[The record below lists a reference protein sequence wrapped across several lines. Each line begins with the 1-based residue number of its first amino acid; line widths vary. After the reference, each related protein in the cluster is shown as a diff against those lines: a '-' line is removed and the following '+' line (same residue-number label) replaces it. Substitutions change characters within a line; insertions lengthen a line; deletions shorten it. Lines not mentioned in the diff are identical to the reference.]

1 MDSGSLDQSLDYLF
15 RRPAVILRALK
26 KYWFVLHLAT
36 LDECKQSLNTPV
48 KISYPVEIFFY
59 DNFSF
64 KSKLGMTTLVGGLMR
79 SLGGVAHSVCRASPW
94 VLRGC
99 GSGAAAGGQ
108 HSLASSH
115 TPTITWTPLLTSVR
129 FRYHSE
135 KLARGPLIRNYG
147 YEEKLW
153 KGGLMPHI
161 AESKRLPIPL
171 YRPKNIWTERRALFG
186 QNDYIDILGSGEL
199 HPTQVAYSVPPW
211 LRGFKGNEFQML
223 LRKRKIFGNEM
234 RRYRPTKFREM
245 NRSIKRLYRYLN
257 QKTRT
262 YFWKRA

>member
-1 MDSGSLDQSLDYLF
+1 
-15 RRPAVILRALK
+15 
-26 KYWFVLHLAT
+26 
-36 LDECKQSLNTPV
+36 
-48 KISYPVEIFFY
+48 
-59 DNFSF
+59 
-64 KSKLGMTTLVGGLMR
+64 MR
-79 SLGGVAHSVCRASPW
+79 SLGSVAHSVCRASPL

-99 GSGAAAGGQ
+99 GSGAAAGTQ
-108 HSLASSH
+108 HSLTSSH
-115 TPTITWTPLLTSVR
+115 TPTITWTPSLTSVR

-161 AESKRLPIPL
+161 DQNKRLPIPL

-211 LRGFKGNEFQML
+211 LRGFKGNEYQML
-223 LRKRKIFGNEM
+223 LRKRKIFDTST
-234 RRYRPTKFREM
+234 RRLVHTSGRGHKSLQCDTC
-245 NRSIKRLYRYLN
+245 LYFVMVAVGPKLN
-257 QKTRT
+257 MKCQL
-262 YFWKRA
+262 